1 MAAPHVD
8 GQVWN
13 TLYRFLVEGFV
24 SCRLAGYGFMEWDR
38 SKSAGEFVHQVSYD
52 KLMER
57 AR

>member
-8 GQVWN
+8 GQVQN

-24 SCRLAGYGFMEWDR
+24 TCRLAGYGFREQDH

-52 KLMER
+52 KLVER